1 MSGKGASGKG
11 IMMGKIGRKRSI
23 IALPCSILDDV
34 NASTKVGARVP
45 VNMITIKIGDHMV

>member
-1 MSGKGASGKG
+1 
-11 IMMGKIGRKRSI
+11 MGKIGRKRSI